1 MLLLKTEVDLKKI
14 KKNASAVALRGGI
27 QRFLTAAANSR
38 RGWLTVIAGVAAGF
52 VNGLLGAGGGVII
65 VRSAAHVLPHGQ
77 EYSPRDVYATALAV
91 MLPVSAVSA
100 LSYAGLGVWDGSGG
114 IYILPALVGGV
125 IGALLL
131 DRLHTQL
138 LRFIFSSVSAYSG
151 IMMLLKK

>member
-1 MLLLKTEVDLKKI
+1 MKKLKKE
-14 KKNASAVALRGGI
+14 APAAVRGGII
-27 QRFLTAAANSR
+27 QRFLATAANSR
-38 RGWLTVIAGVAAGF
+38 RGWLTVIAGIAAGF

-65 VRSAAHVLPHGQ
+65 VRSAAHVLPHGR
-77 EYSPRDVYATALAV
+77 EYSPRDVYASALAV

-138 LRFIFSSVSAYSG
+138 LRFIFSAVAAYSG
-151 IMMLLKK
+151 VMMLLKK

>member
-1 MLLLKTEVDLKKI
+1 MKKLKNE
-14 KKNASAVALRGGI
+14 APAAVRGGII
-27 QRFLTAAANSR
+27 QRFLATAANSR
-38 RGWLTVIAGVAAGF
+38 RGWLTVIAGIAAGF

-65 VRSAAHVLPHGQ
+65 VRSAAHVLPHGR
-77 EYSPRDVYATALAV
+77 EYSPRDVYASALAV

-138 LRFIFSSVSAYSG
+138 LRFIFSAVAAYSG

>member
-1 MLLLKTEVDLKKI
+1 MLLLKTEVVLKKL
-14 KKNASAVALRGGI
+14 KKEAPAAVRGGII
-27 QRFLTAAANSR
+27 QRFLSTAANSR
-38 RGWLTVIAGVAAGF
+38 RGWLTVIAGIAAGF

-65 VRSAAHVLPHGQ
+65 VRSAAHVLPHGRK
-77 EYSPRDVYATALAV
+77 YSPRDVYATALAV

-138 LRFIFSSVSAYSG
+138 LRFIFSAVAAYSG
-151 IMMLLKK
+151 VMMLLKK

>member
-1 MLLLKTEVDLKKI
+1 MKKI
-14 KKNASAVALRGGI
+14 KKEAPAAVRGGII
-27 QRFLTAAANSR
+27 QRFLVTAANSR
-38 RGWLTVIAGVAAGF
+38 RGWLTVIAGIAAGF

-65 VRSAAHVLPHGQ
+65 VRSAAHVLPHGR
-77 EYSPRDVYATALAV
+77 EYSPRDVYASALAV

-138 LRFIFSSVSAYSG
+138 LRFIFSAVAAYSG